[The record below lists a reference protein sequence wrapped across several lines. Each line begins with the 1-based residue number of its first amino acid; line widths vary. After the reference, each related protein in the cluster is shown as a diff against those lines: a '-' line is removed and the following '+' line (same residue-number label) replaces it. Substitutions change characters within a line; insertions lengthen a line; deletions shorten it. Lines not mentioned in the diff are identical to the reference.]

1 MDRGAEIYRL
11 HRKSIDEMVAEAQGR
26 LTVVDALDDLH
37 THFARA
43 ISDEIAANNRSGRAT
58 TLILPVGP
66 TGQYPMFADIVND
79 EGISLASCTFFFMDE
94 NADLDGVEVS
104 EDHPESFRGAMRPT
118 WDAIR
123 TELRPDPERV
133 VFPTSGNL
141 YRLVDM
147 IEDAGGIDT
156 CYGGVGIH
164 GHVAFNEPQPGIQY
178 TGPRVVDLNAYT
190 MTINAIRAGVGGDL
204 ENFPRRALT
213 LGLAQCLGAKRVR
226 LYIRNDIPGLQWANT
241 VLRLAVLGEPG
252 WDYPVT
258 YIRDHADWTVVT
270 DRHTAAP
277 AEHALEPFGH
287 R

>member
-123 TELRPDPERV
+123 TELRPDPPEQLTDSLDQGWGQGLDLSTTSRLGAGPGSTRWTLWRSSRRTCQHCASCLV
-133 VFPTSGNL
+133 V
-141 YRLVDM
+141 
-147 IEDAGGIDT
+147 
-156 CYGGVGIH
+156 
-164 GHVAFNEPQPGIQY
+164 
-178 TGPRVVDLNAYT
+178 
-190 MTINAIRAGVGGDL
+190 
-204 ENFPRRALT
+204 RRA
-213 LGLAQCLGAKRVR
+213 R
-226 LYIRNDIPGLQWANT
+226 
-241 VLRLAVLGEPG
+241 
-252 WDYPVT
+252 
-258 YIRDHADWTVVT
+258 
-270 DRHTAAP
+270 
-277 AEHALEPFGH
+277 
-287 R
+287 